1 MYGLQKR
8 KNNEFNNKVI
18 NIFNYLTINGKY
30 KLIGSANLKS
40 TLYINDYDLEEQ
52 INLSPIKIKKLFQKK
67 FKEVYNDNDI
77 YITDFKCGVN
87 EKNEPLRWSY
97 NDVMNG
103 IKDGYKLED
112 CIMTK
117 ATLKLDIVALINGIF
132 TEYSE
137 NYYIKY
143 GKLQNY
149 DNIIL
154 KKEEIYNSIYDS
166 YVELYDEENYF
177 KALKRIFTLLKIE
190 NQKLNEKTMKYLI
203 KIFNG
208 NLGLLNNIIN
218 QISILKL
225 LLEQKFKP
233 VDINDIHNN
242 LQIIKQSIS
251 NIFEIKIQST
261 IYNFIDNICHINN
274 KHITYELID
283 KLKNKLLIIL
293 NKESFKI
300 YENLI

>member
-1 MYGLQKR
+1 MYGLQQR
-8 KNNEFNNKVI
+8 KNKEFNNKVI

-40 TLYINDYDLEEQ
+40 TVYINDYDLEEQ

-87 EKNEPLRWSY
+87 EYSEPLRWSY
-97 NDVMNG
+97 NDVMAG
-103 IKDGYKLED
+103 VKDGYKLED
-112 CIMTK
+112 CIMSK
-117 ATLKLDIVALINGIF
+117 ATLKLDIVALINGVF

-149 DNIIL
+149 DNTIL

-190 NQKLNEKTMKYLI
+190 NQKTNEKTMKYLI
-203 KIFNG
+203 TIFNG

-242 LQIIKQSIS
+242 LQIIKQNIS

>member
-1 MYGLQKR
+1 MYGLQQR
-8 KNNEFNNKVI
+8 KNKEFNNKVI

-40 TLYINDYDLEEQ
+40 TLYINDYDLEEN
-52 INLSPIKIKKLFQKK
+52 INLSPLKIAKLFQKK
-67 FKEVYNDNDI
+67 FKEIYNDNDI

-87 EKNEPLRWSY
+87 EYSEPLRWTY
-97 NDVMNG
+97 NDVMAG

-112 CIMTK
+112 CIMSK

-149 DNIIL
+149 DNTIL

-166 YVELYDEENYF
+166 YVELHDEENYF

-190 NQKLNEKTMKYLI
+190 NQKSNEKTMKYLI
-203 KIFNG
+203 TIFNG

>member
-1 MYGLQKR
+1 MYGL
-8 KNNEFNNKVI
+8 KNREKKEFNNKI
-18 NIFNYLTINGKY
+18 LNIFNILTINGKY

-52 INLSPIKIKKLFQKK
+52 INISPLQIKKLFQKK
-67 FKEVYNDNDI
+67 FKEVYKDNDI
-77 YITDFKCGVN
+77 YITDFKCGVDEN
-87 EKNEPLRWSY
+87 NEPLRWTY
-97 NDVMNG
+97 KDIING

-112 CIMTK
+112 CIINK
-117 ATLKLDIVALINGIF
+117 STLKLDIIALINGVF
-132 TEYSE
+132 TEFSE

-143 GKLQNY
+143 KNMQNY
-149 DNIIL
+149 DNISL

-166 YVELYDEENYF
+166 YIEYYEDENYF

-190 NQKLNEKTMKYLI
+190 NTNEQTMKYLI
-203 KIFNG
+203 NIFNG
-208 NLGLLNNIIN
+208 NLGLLNNIIS

-242 LQIIKQSIS
+242 LQIIKQNIS
-251 NIFEIKIQST
+251 NIFEIEIQST
-261 IYNFIDNICHINN
+261 IYDFIDNICNINN

-283 KLKNKLLIIL
+283 KLKKKLIIIL
-293 NKESFKI
+293 NKESLKI

>member
-1 MYGLQKR
+1 M
-8 KNNEFNNKVI
+8 
-18 NIFNYLTINGKY
+18 
-30 KLIGSANLKS
+30 A
-40 TLYINDYDLEEQ
+40 
-52 INLSPIKIKKLFQKK
+52 
-67 FKEVYNDNDI
+67 
-77 YITDFKCGVN
+77 GV
-87 EKNEPLRWSY
+87 
-97 NDVMNG
+97 
-103 IKDGYKLED
+103 KDGYKLED
-112 CIMTK
+112 CIMSK
-117 ATLKLDIVALINGIF
+117 ATLKLDIVALINGVF

-149 DNIIL
+149 DNTIL

-190 NQKLNEKTMKYLI
+190 NQKTNEKTMKYLI
-203 KIFNG
+203 TIFNG

-242 LQIIKQSIS
+242 LQIIKQNIS

>member
-1 MYGLQKR
+1 MYGLQQR
-8 KNNEFNNKVI
+8 KNKEFNNKVI

-40 TLYINDYDLEEQ
+40 TLYINDYDLEEN
-52 INLSPIKIKKLFQKK
+52 INLSPLKIKKLFQKK

-87 EKNEPLRWSY
+87 EYSEPLRWSY
-97 NDVMNG
+97 NDVMAG
-103 IKDGYKLED
+103 VKDGYKLED
-112 CIMTK
+112 CIMSK
-117 ATLKLDIVALINGIF
+117 ATLKLDIVALINGVF

-149 DNIIL
+149 DNTIL

-190 NQKLNEKTMKYLI
+190 NQKTNEKTMKYLI
-203 KIFNG
+203 TIFNG

-242 LQIIKQSIS
+242 LQIIKQNIS